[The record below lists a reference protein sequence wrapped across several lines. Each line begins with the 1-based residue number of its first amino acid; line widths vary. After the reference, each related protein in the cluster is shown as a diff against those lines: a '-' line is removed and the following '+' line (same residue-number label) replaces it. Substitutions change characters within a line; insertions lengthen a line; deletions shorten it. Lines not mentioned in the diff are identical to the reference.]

1 MNMDAEECYEL
12 AEACGLE
19 TVKEAVLNVVTHSS
33 SLFPY
38 EDIPAELGELYS
50 ETSVYG
56 DDKLIEEIQNS

>member
-1 MNMDAEECYEL
+1 MTADECFDL
-12 AEACGLE
+12 AESCGLE

-56 DDKLIEEIQNS
+56 DDKLIDDIH